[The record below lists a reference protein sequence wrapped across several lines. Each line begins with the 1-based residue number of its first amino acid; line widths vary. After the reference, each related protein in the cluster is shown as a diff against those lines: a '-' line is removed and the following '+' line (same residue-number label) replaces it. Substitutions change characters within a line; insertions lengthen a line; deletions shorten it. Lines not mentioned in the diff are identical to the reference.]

1 MVDLMASAERCRF
14 KARQCEL
21 LAKDTSS
28 APFAKSYRELAL
40 LLFSTADL
48 EEDFVRHDLATKQ
61 HRNSRRE
68 VKVSASERRS
78 DYKTI

>member
-1 MVDLMASAERCRF
+1 MVDLMASAERCRL

-28 APFAKSYRELAL
+28 APFANATL

-48 EEDFVRHDLATKQ
+48 EEDFVRRDLATNQ

-78 DYKTI
+78 DCKTI